1 MRWLFTGVALFRE
14 LDARS
19 SLRQRVKHRGRIL
32 ARCGHAPQL
41 DMLPLRRSSPAPSRG
56 TSQTLSRAAVGL
68 LWTAAGTSD
77 VGEAGGCTASA

>member
-19 SLRQRVKHRGRIL
+19 SLRQRVSIEDERPL

-41 DMLPLRRSSPAPSRG
+41 DMLPPRRSSPAPSRG

-77 VGEAGGCTASA
+77 VGEAGG